1 MFYTL
6 ESIKNDAYT
15 ASSAADAFFGMPA
28 TVYAIRIYSDTL
40 DPAQMKQNHAVD
52 LMAYFEL
59 DVRGFAAAAE
69 AKKTAV
75 YDAFASKTFEA
86 TEQEVAEM
94 QAAIDAAV
102 AGIPVA
108 EGVQVANDGTALRI
122 WASMD
127 TAENVSKLGLTV
139 IFKKDG
145 VVVSEK
151 TGETNTAF
159 ESITSAGKTVTA
171 EELRAELLYAA
182 VVKGIPAGTY
192 TVEVTPYVVMMDE
205 TTVTGETKT
214 MDLTFGG

>member
-1 MFYTL
+1 
-6 ESIKNDAYT
+6 
-15 ASSAADAFFGMPA
+15 MPS
-28 TVYAIRIYSDTL
+28 TVYAIRIYTDDLT
-40 DPAQMKQNHAVD
+40 AAEMAQNHAVD
-52 LMAYFEL
+52 LMAYFGL
-59 DVRGFAAAAE
+59 DVRGFAAADE

-75 YDAFASKTFEA
+75 YEAFAAYTFNDDDKVEA
-86 TEQEVAEM
+86 M

-139 IFKKDG
+139 VFKQG
-145 VVVSEK
+145 ETVVSK
-151 TGETNTAF
+151 KSGVTNTAF
-159 ESITSAGKTVTA
+159 ESITSGGKTVTA

>member
-1 MFYTL
+1 
-6 ESIKNDAYT
+6 
-15 ASSAADAFFGMPA
+15 
-28 TVYAIRIYSDTL
+28 VYAIRIYTDDLTAAEK
-40 DPAQMKQNHAVD
+40 AQNYAVD
-52 LMAYFEL
+52 LMAYFGL

-75 YDAFASKTFEA
+75 YEAFAAYTFNDA
-86 TEQEVAEM
+86 DKVAEM
-94 QAAIDAAV
+94 QTAIDAAV

-108 EGVQVANDGTALRI
+108 EGVQVSNDGTALRI

-139 IFKKDG
+139 VFKKDG

-151 TGETNTAF
+151 SGETNTAF
-159 ESITSAGKTVTA
+159 KSITSAGKTVTA

>member
-1 MFYTL
+1 
-6 ESIKNDAYT
+6 
-15 ASSAADAFFGMPA
+15 MPS

-40 DPAQMKQNHAVD
+40 TDAQMKQNHAVD
-52 LMAYFEL
+52 LMAYFGL

-75 YDAFASKTFEA
+75 YEAFAAYTFNDA
-86 TEQEVAEM
+86 DKVAEM

-139 IFKKDG
+139 VFKKDG
-145 VVVSEK
+145 AVVSK
-151 TGETNTAF
+151 SGETNTAF
-159 ESITSAGKTVTA
+159 ESITSGGKTVTA
-171 EELRAELLYAA
+171 EELRTKLLYAA

>member
-1 MFYTL
+1 MRNL
-6 ESIKNDAYT
+6 PGT
-15 ASSAADAFFGMPA
+15 A
-28 TVYAIRIYSDTL
+28 YAIRLYDRVLT
-40 DPAQMKQNHAVD
+40 AAEMAQNHAVD
-52 LMAYFEL
+52 LMAYFSL
-59 DVRGFAAAAE
+59 DVRGFAAADE
-69 AKKTAV
+69 AKKAAV
-75 YDAFASKTFEA
+75 YAAIAGYNFTANSD
-86 TEQEVAEM
+86 QVAEM

-139 IFKKDG
+139 VFKKDG
-145 VVVSEK
+145 VLVSK
-151 TGETNTAF
+151 KSGETNTAF
-159 ESITSAGKTVTA
+159 ESITSADNTVTA
-171 EELRAELLYAA
+171 KELRAELLYAA